1 MNDSPKT
8 DRLLQRLIQIDVWTL
23 KPLAACLIICVA
35 SLADADDVR
44 ITPIENWS
52 TAFAGD
58 EVKVGHRVTS
68 DKSTDGTLR
77 WSHSANQRTIARGE
91 VELQPSGDAS
101 ATAEFLLRPVEL
113 HDGVIF
119 ATTIRTE
126 FVPRGKTTPVASQ
139 ERTLWL
145 FPRSPLI
152 GKAEWAKALDIEL
165 FDPAGIT
172 AKRFDDMKLPYRSV
186 HNVAV
191 LNDPQQHGVLIIG
204 EGVSL
209 LRNRSL
215 AETILQAAA
224 AGRRVILLAP
234 SDGSLP
240 VPGTEGDG
248 LPEGVVPGELR
259 FAREHI
265 IAEFDKRFDVV
276 AWQGTDHTIP
286 SSRFF
291 IESRS
296 SRVEAVVTEQ
306 SSAWPWLEVRF
317 PNNRGVLLVCGFQV
331 IQYSDHGPTPGYLL
345 IRILESLCEPGP

>member
-1 MNDSPKT
+1 MKNSPT
-8 DRLLQRLIQIDVWTL
+8 INRPPLRLLRIEVWARM
-23 KPLAACLIICVA
+23 PLAACLIICLA

-44 ITPIENWS
+44 MTPIENWS

-58 EVKVGHRVTS
+58 EVKVGIRVTS
-68 DKSTDGTLR
+68 DKAPDGTLR

-91 VELQPSGDAS
+91 VELQPGGDVS

-119 ATTIRTE
+119 ETTIRTE
-126 FVPRGKTTPVASQ
+126 FVPRGKDTPVASL

-145 FPRSPLI
+145 FPGDPLA
-152 GKAEWAKALDIEL
+152 GRTEWAKALDIEL

-172 AKRFDDMKLPYRSV
+172 AKQFDKLKLPYRSV
-186 HNVAV
+186 RNVAV
-191 LNDPQQHGVLIIG
+191 LNDPEQHGVLIIG

-234 SDGSLP
+234 TDGSLP

-248 LPEGVVPGELR
+248 LPEGIVPGELR
-259 FAREHI
+259 FAREYVLT
-265 IAEFDKRFDVV
+265 ELDKRFDAA
-276 AWQGTDHTIP
+276 AWQGTDNTIP
-286 SSRFF
+286 SSRFL
-291 IESRS
+291 IESRRG
-296 SRVEAVVTEQ
+296 RVEAIVTEK
-306 SSAWPWLEVRF
+306 SSAWPWMEVRF
-317 PNNRGVLLVCGFQV
+317 PNNQGVLRVCGFRV
-331 IQYSDHGPTPGYLL
+331 IQYSDHGPTPRFLL
-345 IRILESLCEPGP
+345 IRILESLRESGI

>member
-1 MNDSPKT
+1 MNGSPKT
-8 DRLLQRLIQIDVWTL
+8 GRPTLRLRQIDVWAL

-58 EVKVGHRVTS
+58 EVKVGNRVTS
-68 DKSTDGTLR
+68 DRAIDGTLR

-91 VELQPSGDAS
+91 VELQPSGDVS

-113 HDGVIF
+113 HEGVIF

-126 FVPRGKTTPVASQ
+126 FVPRGKDTPVTSQ

-145 FPRSPLI
+145 FPRDPLA

-165 FDPAGIT
+165 FDPVGIT
-172 AKRFDDMKLPYRSV
+172 AKRFDDLKLPYRSV
-186 HNVAV
+186 RNVAV
-191 LNDPQQHGVLIIG
+191 LNDPDQHGVLIIG

-215 AETILQAAA
+215 AEILLQAAA

-234 SDGSLP
+234 TDGSLP
-240 VPGTEGDG
+240 LPGTEGDG
-248 LPEGVVPGELR
+248 LPEGIVPGELR
-259 FAREHI
+259 FAREHV
-265 IAEFDKRFDVV
+265 IAEFDKRFDAV
-276 AWQGTDHTIP
+276 AWQRTDNAIP
-286 SSRFF
+286 SSKFLV
-291 IESRS
+291 ESRR

-306 SSAWPWLEVRF
+306 LSAWPWLEVRF
-317 PNNRGVLLVCGFQV
+317 PNNRGVLLVCGFQI
-331 IQYSDHGPTPGYLL
+331 IQYSGHGPTPGFLL
-345 IRILESLCEPGP
+345 IRILESLREPEI

>member
-1 MNDSPKT
+1 MNESPNT
-8 DRLLQRLIQIDVWTL
+8 DRLIQRLRQIDVRAL

-35 SLADADDVR
+35 SVADADDVR

-58 EVKVGHRVTS
+58 EVKVGNRVTS
-68 DKSTDGTLR
+68 DKATDGTLR

-113 HDGVIF
+113 QDGVVF

-126 FVPRGKTTPVASQ
+126 FVPRGKNTPVASL

-145 FPRSPLI
+145 FPRDPLN

-186 HNVAV
+186 RNVAV
-191 LNDPQQHGVLIIG
+191 LNDPNQHGVLIIG

-234 SDGSLP
+234 TDGSLP

-265 IAEFDKRFDVV
+265 IAEFDKRFDAV
-276 AWQGTDHTIP
+276 AWQGTGNTIP
-286 SSRFF
+286 SSRFL
-291 IESRS
+291 IESRRG
-296 SRVEAVVTEQ
+296 RVEAVVSEQ

-331 IQYSDHGPTPGYLL
+331 IQYSDHGPTPGFFLT
-345 IRILESLCEPGP
+345 RILESLCV

>member
-1 MNDSPKT
+1 MNESPNT
-8 DRLLQRLIQIDVWTL
+8 DRLIQRLRQIDVWAL

-35 SLADADDVR
+35 SVADADDVR

-58 EVKVGHRVTS
+58 EVKVGNRVTS
-68 DKSTDGTLR
+68 DKATDGTLR

-113 HDGVIF
+113 QDGVVF

-126 FVPRGKTTPVASQ
+126 FVPRGKNTPVASL

-145 FPRSPLI
+145 FPRDPLN

-165 FDPAGIT
+165 FDPAGMT

-186 HNVAV
+186 RNVAV
-191 LNDPQQHGVLIIG
+191 LNDPNQHGVLIIG

-234 SDGSLP
+234 TDGSLP

-248 LPEGVVPGELR
+248 LPVGVVPGELR

-265 IAEFDKRFDVV
+265 IAEFDKRFDAF
-276 AWQGTDHTIP
+276 AWQGTDNTIP
-286 SSRFF
+286 SSRFL
-291 IESRS
+291 IESRRG
-296 SRVEAVVTEQ
+296 RVEAVVSEQ

-331 IQYSDHGPTPGYLL
+331 IQYSDHGPTPGFFLT
-345 IRILESLCEPGP
+345 RILESLCV